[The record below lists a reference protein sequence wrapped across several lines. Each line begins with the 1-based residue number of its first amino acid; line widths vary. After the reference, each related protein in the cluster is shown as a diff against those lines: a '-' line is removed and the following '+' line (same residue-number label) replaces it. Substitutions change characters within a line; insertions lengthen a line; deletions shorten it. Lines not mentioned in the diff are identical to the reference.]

1 MAIKILVDSAS
12 DIDVNEAKNLGI
24 EMIPMEVTFGD
35 EEYLDGVNLSHK
47 EFFEKLIET
56 NIFPKTS
63 QINEYRFN
71 EKFEEMTKDGSEVLC
86 ITMSSKLS
94 GTFNSAK
101 EASKK
106 YNDKVVVIDS
116 NNVCIGERILI
127 FYAIRLLK
135 QNISLKKIV
144 DNIEEKKNKI
154 QLVALLNTLK
164 YLQKGGRISMVKAF
178 AGELM
183 SLKPVVSVID
193 GEVKLT
199 GKAIG
204 SKKGNNLLMQMIA
217 QKAIDFDMP
226 YVVGYSGLEDS
237 LLKKYLEDS
246 KSIWEEKAETI
257 PSFSIGST
265 IGTHVG
271 PGAIAVAYFS
281 KD

>member
-35 EEYLDGVNLSHK
+35 EGYLDGVNLSHK

-135 QNISLKKIV
+135 QNISLKEIV

>member
-257 PSFSIGST
+257 LSFSIGST

>member
-1 MAIKILVDSAS
+1 
-12 DIDVNEAKNLGI
+12 
-24 EMIPMEVTFGD
+24 MIPMEVTFGD

>member
-47 EFFEKLIET
+47 EFFFFLIET

>member
-35 EEYLDGVNLSHK
+35 EEYLDGVNLSQK

-94 GTFNSAK
+94 GTFNCAK

>member
-135 QNISLKKIV
+135 QNISLKEIV

>member
-135 QNISLKKIV
+135 QNISLKEIV

-204 SKKGNNLLMQMIA
+204 SKKGNNLLMHMIA

-237 LLKKYLEDS
+237 ILKKYL
-246 KSIWEEKAETI
+246 
-257 PSFSIGST
+257 
-265 IGTHVG
+265 
-271 PGAIAVAYFS
+271 
-281 KD
+281 

>member
-116 NNVCIGERILI
+116 NNVCIGERIFFFSSILSTI
-127 FYAIRLLK
+127 FF
-135 QNISLKKIV
+135 N
-144 DNIEEKKNKI
+144 D
-154 QLVALLNTLK
+154 
-164 YLQKGGRISMVKAF
+164 MF
-178 AGELM
+178 CF
-183 SLKPVVSVID
+183 
-193 GEVKLT
+193 
-199 GKAIG
+199 
-204 SKKGNNLLMQMIA
+204 NNLIA
-217 QKAIDFDMP
+217 
-226 YVVGYSGLEDS
+226 
-237 LLKKYLEDS
+237 
-246 KSIWEEKAETI
+246 
-257 PSFSIGST
+257 
-265 IGTHVG
+265 
-271 PGAIAVAYFS
+271 
-281 KD
+281 

>member
-127 FYAIRLLK
+127 FYAIR
-135 QNISLKKIV
+135 
-144 DNIEEKKNKI
+144 
-154 QLVALLNTLK
+154 
-164 YLQKGGRISMVKAF
+164 Y
-178 AGELM
+178 
-183 SLKPVVSVID
+183 
-193 GEVKLT
+193 
-199 GKAIG
+199 
-204 SKKGNNLLMQMIA
+204 
-217 QKAIDFDMP
+217 
-226 YVVGYSGLEDS
+226 
-237 LLKKYLEDS
+237 
-246 KSIWEEKAETI
+246 
-257 PSFSIGST
+257 
-265 IGTHVG
+265 H
-271 PGAIAVAYFS
+271 
-281 KD
+281 

>member
-193 GEVKLT
+193 GEGKLT

>member
-127 FYAIRLLK
+127 FFAFRLLK

-164 YLQKGGRISMVKAF
+164 SLQKGGRISMVKAF